1 MAFLLNL
8 QVCGR
13 ILWCIIRV
21 EKSVMNSSTFGKSKS
36 QNMGKRSSRRRRRI
50 PWKTILRVLAYIIVV
65 LFLFKYGE
73 RMLNGFLDFLHL

>member
-1 MAFLLNL
+1 
-8 QVCGR
+8 
-13 ILWCIIRV
+13 
-21 EKSVMNSSTFGKSKS
+21 
-36 QNMGKRSSRRRRRI
+36 MGKRSSRHRRRI